1 MLEAAV
7 QAAGLTST
15 STDPSSPLQLDA
27 FPCSPDW
34 TPADDAWLQ
43 AVAATVDAAVA
54 IERAGPGRD
63 GGYRTMRARR
73 MDHLVAPLEK
83 LLALLPASACTVG
96 VGDGGNEL
104 GMGKVE
110 ARVLAS
116 IAIPN
121 AREICCVVPTRWLVA
136 SSVSNWGGYA
146 LAAALA
152 VVAAA
157 EAGPEAGRRRDV
169 VERLLVS
176 SAAER
181 AVVEGIV
188 AAGARDGI
196 TGERKAWVDG
206 MPLEMSLAVLEEV
219 RAIACEES

>member
-1 MLEAAV
+1 MHASKLA
-7 QAAGLTST
+7 ST
-15 STDPSSPLQLDA
+15 ATTDPSSSSPLQLDVY
-27 FPCSPDW
+27 PCSPQW
-34 TPADDAWLQ
+34 TPADNARLQ
-43 AVAATVDAAVA
+43 AVAGEVDAVVA

-83 LLALLPASACTVG
+83 LLGLLPPSACTVG
-96 VGDGGNEL
+96 IGDGGNEL

-110 ARVLAS
+110 GRVLS
-116 IAIPN
+116 STAIPN
-121 AREICCVVPTRWLVA
+121 AREICCVVATRWLVA

-152 VVAAA
+152 VVAAEA
-157 EAGPEAGRRRDV
+157 EQEAGRQRREV

-176 SAAER
+176 SATER

-196 TGERKAWVDG
+196 TGERRAWVDG
-206 MPLEMSLAVLEEV
+206 MPLETSLAVLEEI
-219 RAIACEES
+219 REIACEESS